1 MPGGPDDE
9 DDEGGVLAPEE
20 LDITDDEH
28 VAEIEEGRY
37 VVSPHDPI
45 GDLDVSKPS
54 TTAQRAPEPREE
66 SAPDPVIDRGAVEE
80 FLEQHMGETSA
91 RYGFHVTGT
100 FDERVERREM
110 TSDDV
115 TAVFENLVL
124 WYARHLD
131 RDTPIDEILGILL
144 LEMTVPITYPTEG
157 LRTTLSRMD
166 LGPDDSIADL
176 LEAAERA
183 GGLRF

>member
-9 DDEGGVLAPEE
+9 DDDGSVLAPDE

-45 GDLDVSKPS
+45 GDMEVTDASASQTHSPPS
-54 TTAQRAPEPREE
+54 
-66 SAPDPVIDRGAVEE
+66 DPQPAAEIDRGSVEE
-80 FLEQHMGETSA
+80 FLEEHMGETNA

-100 FDERVERREM
+100 FDGRVERREM

-115 TAVFENLVL
+115 AAVFENLIL
-124 WYARHLD
+124 WYAKHID
-131 RDTPIDEILGILL
+131 RDTPIEEILGILL
-144 LEMTVPITYPTEG
+144 VETTVPITYPTES
-157 LRTTLSRMD
+157 LRTALSRMN
-166 LGPDDSIADL
+166 LGPDDSIAEL
-176 LEAAERA
+176 LDAAERD